1 MVAQGDGWVL
11 AEAAQ
16 ETLGGWVGGRAPHP
30 PQRLA
35 LRSARGSCGAL
46 PAYKAPRSSGTMR
59 KRVAALVA
67 FVFVLQLSLTAE
79 GAVVTISF
87 CTS

>member
-1 MVAQGDGWVL
+1 MTFVILSGESRA
-11 AEAAQ
+11 
-16 ETLGGWVGGRAPHP
+16 GRT
-30 PQRLA
+30 R
-35 LRSARGSCGAL
+35 ARAL
-46 PAYKAPRSSGTMR
+46 PAYKAPRSSDTMR

>member
-1 MVAQGDGWVL
+1 MSTFAAGLEGTRERNVAGV
-11 AEAAQ
+11 
-16 ETLGGWVGGRAPHP
+16 VPFRM
-30 PQRLA
+30 
-35 LRSARGSCGAL
+35 L
-46 PAYKAPRSSGTMR
+46 PTSELAYKAPRSSGTMR